1 MPNPTGKGG
10 RRWKKGQP
18 SANPKGRPPGPTM
31 PTLLLKEA
39 FLMAAN
45 NAGGGGPDGLVKYL
59 ERHANTAPAVF
70 ISALSRIIP
79 MQVESKTVGNITI
92 EIVQRF
98 DDVEEPKLIEHNP
111 KGQLNGNGHKDP
123 AAE

>member
-10 RRWKKGQP
+10 RRWQKGQP

-39 FLMAAN
+39 FLMAAQR
-45 NAGGGGPDGLVKYL
+45 AGGGGEDGLVEYL
-59 ERHANTAPAVF
+59 TRHANKTPAVF

-79 MQVESKTVGNITI
+79 MQVETNAQGHITI
-92 EIVQRF
+92 EIIKRF
-98 DDVEEPKLIEHNP
+98 DAEDPKLIEH
-111 KGQLNGNGHKDP
+111 KANGHANGKHDP